1 MYFPYNVI
9 TWRIKKCYGILNE
22 EILYQAK
29 RNNYFS
35 NCAQSRIRDILTFH
49 GYLEMSEGDKTK
61 VRQYLFLKMFDA
73 IKEGGMHFLVY
84 GEFKKVTSDEDKLR
98 EVLVAAK
105 EGDTDKLNKILD
117 DL

>member
-1 MYFPYNVI
+1 MTIAVAILLVVYVMYSYNG
-9 TWRIKKCYGILNE
+9 K
-22 EILYQAK
+22 
-29 RNNYFS
+29 
-35 NCAQSRIRDILTFH
+35 
-49 GYLEMSEGDKTK
+49 EMSEGDKTK
-61 VRQYLFLKMFDA
+61 LRQYLIDKGDS
-73 IKEGGMHFLVY
+73 IKKGGIHFLVY

>member
-1 MYFPYNVI
+1 MMKLFTRKNITIAVTILLVVFVI
-9 TWRIKKCYGILNE
+9 Y
-22 EILYQAK
+22 
-29 RNNYFS
+29 
-35 NCAQSRIRDILTFH
+35 SRT
-49 GYLEMSEGDKTK
+49 GLEMSEGDKTK
-61 VRQYLFLKMFDA
+61 VRQYLTENGDT

>member
-1 MYFPYNVI
+1 MMKLFIRKNVTIILAIALVVYVMYSYKG
-9 TWRIKKCYGILNE
+9 R
-22 EILYQAK
+22 
-29 RNNYFS
+29 
-35 NCAQSRIRDILTFH
+35 
-49 GYLEMSEGDKTK
+49 EMSEGDKTE
-61 VRQYLFLKMFDA
+61 VRQYLLEKGDV
-73 IKEGGMHFLVY
+73 IKEGSMHFLVY

>member
-1 MYFPYNVI
+1 MKTFFTRQNITIILVI
-9 TWRIKKCYGILNE
+9 VLVVFVIYSHTG
-22 EILYQAK
+22 
-29 RNNYFS
+29 
-35 NCAQSRIRDILTFH
+35 
-49 GYLEMSEGDKTK
+49 LEMSEGDKTK
-61 VRQYLFLKMFDA
+61 VRQYLLENDDA

-84 GEFKKVTSDEDKLR
+84 GEFKKVTSDENTLR

>member
-1 MYFPYNVI
+1 
-9 TWRIKKCYGILNE
+9 
-22 EILYQAK
+22 
-29 RNNYFS
+29 
-35 NCAQSRIRDILTFH
+35 
-49 GYLEMSEGDKTK
+49 MSEGDKTK
-61 VRQYLFLKMFDA
+61 VREYLTENGDA

>member
-1 MYFPYNVI
+1 MKTFFTRQNVTI
-9 TWRIKKCYGILNE
+9 ILV
-22 EILYQAK
+22 IVLVVFVIY
-29 RNNYFS
+29 
-35 NCAQSRIRDILTFH
+35 SRT
-49 GYLEMSEGDKTK
+49 GLEMSEGDKTK
-61 VRQYLFLKMFDA
+61 VRQYLLENGDA

-117 DL
+117 GL

>member
-1 MYFPYNVI
+1 MMKLFTRQNITIAVTILLVVFVI
-9 TWRIKKCYGILNE
+9 Y
-22 EILYQAK
+22 
-29 RNNYFS
+29 
-35 NCAQSRIRDILTFH
+35 SRT
-49 GYLEMSEGDKTK
+49 GLEMSEGDKTK
-61 VRQYLFLKMFDA
+61 VRQYLLENGDA

-105 EGDTDKLNKILD
+105 EGDSVKENKILD

>member
-1 MYFPYNVI
+1 MYSYNG
-9 TWRIKKCYGILNE
+9 K
-22 EILYQAK
+22 
-29 RNNYFS
+29 
-35 NCAQSRIRDILTFH
+35 
-49 GYLEMSEGDKTK
+49 EMSEGDKTK
-61 VRQYLFLKMFDA
+61 LRQYLIEKGDS
-73 IKEGGMHFLVY
+73 IKKGGIHFLVY

>member
-1 MYFPYNVI
+1 MKKFFTRQNVTI
-9 TWRIKKCYGILNE
+9 ILA
-22 EILYQAK
+22 IVLVVFVIY
-29 RNNYFS
+29 
-35 NCAQSRIRDILTFH
+35 SRT
-49 GYLEMSEGDKTK
+49 GLEMSEGDKTK
-61 VRQYLFLKMFDA
+61 VRQYLLEKGGI

>member
-1 MYFPYNVI
+1 MMKLFTRKNVTI
-9 TWRIKKCYGILNE
+9 ILV
-22 EILYQAK
+22 IVLVVFVIY
-29 RNNYFS
+29 
-35 NCAQSRIRDILTFH
+35 SRT
-49 GYLEMSEGDKTK
+49 GLEMSEGDKTK
-61 VRQYLFLKMFDA
+61 VRQYLTENGDS

-105 EGDTDKLNKILD
+105 EGDMDKLNKILD

>member
-1 MYFPYNVI
+1 MMKLFTRKNITIAVTILLVVFVI
-9 TWRIKKCYGILNE
+9 Y
-22 EILYQAK
+22 
-29 RNNYFS
+29 
-35 NCAQSRIRDILTFH
+35 SRT
-49 GYLEMSEGDKTK
+49 GLEMSEGDKTE
-61 VRQYLFLKMFDA
+61 VRQYLLEKGDS

>member
-1 MYFPYNVI
+1 MMKLFTRQNVTI
-9 TWRIKKCYGILNE
+9 ILV
-22 EILYQAK
+22 IVLVVFVIY
-29 RNNYFS
+29 
-35 NCAQSRIRDILTFH
+35 SRT
-49 GYLEMSEGDKTK
+49 GLEMSEGDKTK
-61 VRQYLFLKMFDA
+61 VREYLTENGDD

>member
-1 MYFPYNVI
+1 MTIAVAILLVVYVMYSYNG
-9 TWRIKKCYGILNE
+9 K
-22 EILYQAK
+22 
-29 RNNYFS
+29 
-35 NCAQSRIRDILTFH
+35 
-49 GYLEMSEGDKTK
+49 EMSEGDKTK
-61 VRQYLFLKMFDA
+61 LRQYLLENGDS
-73 IKEGGMHFLVY
+73 IKEDGIHFLVY

>member
-1 MYFPYNVI
+1 MMKLFTRKNITIAVTILLVVFVI
-9 TWRIKKCYGILNE
+9 Y
-22 EILYQAK
+22 
-29 RNNYFS
+29 
-35 NCAQSRIRDILTFH
+35 SRT
-49 GYLEMSEGDKTK
+49 GLEMSEGDKTK
-61 VRQYLFLKMFDA
+61 VRQYLLENGDA

>member
-1 MYFPYNVI
+1 MMKLFTRQNVTI
-9 TWRIKKCYGILNE
+9 ILV
-22 EILYQAK
+22 IVLVVFVIY
-29 RNNYFS
+29 
-35 NCAQSRIRDILTFH
+35 SRT
-49 GYLEMSEGDKTK
+49 GLEMSEGDKTK
-61 VRQYLFLKMFDA
+61 IRQYLVEHKDSLSTVP
-73 IKEGGMHFLVY
+73 FLVY